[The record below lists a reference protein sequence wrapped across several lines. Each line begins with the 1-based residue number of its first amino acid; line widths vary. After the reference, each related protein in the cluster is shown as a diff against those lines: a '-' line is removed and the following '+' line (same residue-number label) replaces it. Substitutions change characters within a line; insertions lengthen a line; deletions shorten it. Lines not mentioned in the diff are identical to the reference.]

1 MNGAQVHLLLNHF
14 PLFGT
19 IFGLII
25 LILGKIWKNNL
36 VGRLGLA
43 FLIISTLAAFP
54 TMGSGEDAEEIVEE
68 MAGVS
73 HDVIHEHEE
82 MAESFIW
89 MMGAMGILSLAAFFG
104 NWKDKKWAQLASWI
118 VIGAAAICIGFG
130 ARVNHSGGLIRHP
143 EIEAEP
149 SPSHEKDEHS
159 H

>member
-1 MNGAQVHLLLNHF
+1 MNGAQIHLLLNHF

-25 LILGKIWKNNL
+25 LLLGKIWKNNL
-36 VGRLGLA
+36 VSRIGLF
-43 FLIISTLAAFP
+43 FLIISALSAFP

-68 MAGVS
+68 LAGVS

-89 MMGAMGILSLAAFFG
+89 MMSAMGVLSLAALFG
-104 NWKDKKWAQLASWI
+104 NWKDKKWAQLATWI
-118 VIGAAAICIGFG
+118 VIGAASICIGFG

-143 EIEAEP
+143 EIESQATG
-149 SPSHEKDEHS
+149 SHQESEHED
-159 H
+159 